1 MALALTY
8 AIVRD
13 AFEKVFSDDALF
25 GCIFG
30 SVLDERFREDSDI
43 DLAVWMRDRTAVD
56 RMSRLCEDLADQ
68 LDRDIDLI
76 NLHTC
81 DPVIAMQVIRNGR
94 LAFADQADEYHQ
106 FVARKIS
113 EYIDFK
119 YSRKPAED
127 HLVDLRIV
135 GTRGT
140 KP

>member
-76 NLHTC
+76 NLRARSRTAVNPRRITWSTAGSLAPGEPNHEESRR
-81 DPVIAMQVIRNGR
+81 DPW
-94 LAFADQADEYHQ
+94 
-106 FVARKIS
+106 
-113 EYIDFK
+113 
-119 YSRKPAED
+119 
-127 HLVDLRIV
+127 
-135 GTRGT
+135 
-140 KP
+140 